1 MGSPKFNT
9 KILTGS
15 MCVNSLELLS
25 RLTHVSKK
33 TADSHLEENEKN
45 WGEYKERLGSR
56 YIERQHEL
64 DMFKYGS
71 YRKTLQ
77 KMFMGDKPFVAARNS
92 CEVISVYNALEN
104 FGIKNEDTTFPRL
117 LNYFEKNASILKGYF
132 GTSFSGII
140 RYFKKNGYDYI
151 SFMGKKIN
159 KENID
164 LIEKNYATYIFMS
177 YNNTENIA
185 DMIHTMSITK
195 EEQGFFI
202 HNSFCK
208 PIFYETLYDAV
219 VKYNSENGFTS
230 RPIIVMGINKPES
243 AEAK

>member
-1 MGSPKFNT
+1 MAKFNT

-15 MCVNSLELLS
+15 LCVNLLELLS
-25 RLTHVSKK
+25 KLTRVSKK

-45 WGEYKERLGSR
+45 WIEFKQNIGSR
-56 YIERQHEL
+56 YIERQHDL

-71 YRKTLQ
+71 YRKNLQ
-77 KMFMGDKPFVAARNS
+77 KMFMGDKPFTASRNS

-104 FGIKNEDTTFPRL
+104 LGVKNEDTTFPRL

-140 RYFKKNGYDYI
+140 RYFKKNGYGYA
-151 SFMGKKIN
+151 SFMGKKITE
-159 KENID
+159 ENID
-164 LIEKNYATYIFMS
+164 YLEKNFETYIFMS

-185 DMIHTMSITK
+185 DMIHTMSITR

-202 HNSFCK
+202 HNSYCK

-219 VKYNSENGFTS
+219 VKYNSDNGFVS
-230 RPIIVMGINKPES
+230 RPIIVMGINKPKKDE
-243 AEAK
+243 EL

>member
-1 MGSPKFNT
+1 MAKFNT

-25 RLTHVSKK
+25 KLTHVSKK

-45 WGEYKERLGSR
+45 WIEFKRNLGSR
-56 YIERQHEL
+56 YIERQHDL

-71 YRKTLQ
+71 YRKNLQ
-77 KMFMGDKPFVAARNS
+77 KMFMGEKPFTASRNS

-104 FGIKNEDTTFPRL
+104 LGVKNEDTTFPRL

-140 RYFKKNGYDYI
+140 RYFKKNGYEYV
-151 SFMGKKIN
+151 SFMGRKIT

-164 LIEKNYATYIFMS
+164 YLEKNYETYIFMS

-185 DMIHTMSITK
+185 DMIHTMSITH

-202 HNSFCK
+202 HNSYCK

-219 VKYNSENGFTS
+219 VKYNSDNGFVS
-230 RPIIVMGINKPES
+230 RPIIVMGINKPKKEEE
-243 AEAK
+243 EA